1 MTMSRERW
9 QRIDDLFAAALEI
22 EPSDRD
28 AWLSAECAGD
38 AELLAHVRRLLRRA
52 DEAKAVLGDS
62 VTRYASDI
70 LESLGG
76 EAVADEALAS
86 GTRIGPYRLIREV
99 GRGGMGTVY
108 LAERADAEF
117 EKQVALK
124 LVRRGMDTEDVLLR
138 FRFERQ
144 ILASLEHPSIA
155 RLYDGGAAPDGRPYL
170 VMEYIEGEPIT
181 SYADTNEL
189 GIDERLRLFGDVCD
203 AVAFAHRNLVVHRDI
218 KPSNILIDATGSPK
232 LLDFGIARLLDP
244 SAPDTGPVTRTGLRL
259 LTPEYASPEQRRGL
273 PVTTATDV
281 YSLGL
286 VLYELLTGTRADPER
301 LQRPSTAAENDAWR
315 RRLRGDLDTIILRAL
330 ADDPE
335 RRYASAD
342 QLADDID
349 RHLQQLPVRARGDS
363 MRYRAGRFVRRH
375 RGVVA
380 AAALIVLSLV
390 SGLGAALWQAGQ
402 AARERDEANRERAR
416 AEQVSEFVL
425 NLFGSSDPL
434 QPESGDTMRV
444 RAIVGQGA
452 DRVRA
457 ELAGQPQLQAQ
468 MLTMLGRVFRNLG
481 QYSRAEELI
490 GEAIVL
496 AGDNPLHARE
506 RVAATAALADLALRR
521 REYAR
526 LDSLAGVVMS
536 AYEDA
541 GWPVDVTYVNS
552 VSQLAIARDGIG
564 SYDEARPRHE
574 RALELVAALGDTAVG
589 TRASMLNN
597 FAVHLHQL
605 GEYARAEPL
614 MRESLELTRSI
625 YGARHAVLA
634 SDLNNLA
641 SAIHYQGRH
650 DEAEPVYREAIE
662 IARDAYGPD
671 HPYVAQFRE
680 NLATLYAD
688 MGRYEDAAPLYREA
702 LRIALLEPEGLRLAN
717 LRRNYALN
725 LHATGQLDEAE
736 AMLRASLEG
745 FRHELGDDHLYPAL
759 ARTSLGRTLAEA
771 GRPAEALPLLQ
782 EALAVMEAQFPPD
795 HWRVHHVRGEVGRA
809 LALLGNHTQAESM
822 LLQSHATLAAA
833 RGENDHLTRDM
844 RTYLHRMYTE
854 LQRIDEAAAFAP
866 DTR

>member
-1 MTMSRERW
+1 MSRERW

-22 EPSDRD
+22 EPASRD
-28 AWLSAECAGD
+28 AWLERECAGD
-38 AELLAHVRRLLRRA
+38 DDLLAHVRRLLRRTS
-52 DEAKAVLGDS
+52 EAEAVLGDS
-62 VTRYASDI
+62 VTGYASDI

-76 EAVADEALAS
+76 DALADDALAA

-117 EKQVALK
+117 EKRVALK
-124 LVRRGMDTEDVLLR
+124 VVRRGMDTEDVLLR

-181 SYADTNEL
+181 RYADALGL
-189 GIDERLRLFGDVCD
+189 GIEERLRLFGQVCD
-203 AVAFAHRNLVVHRDI
+203 AVAFAHRSLVVHRDI
-218 KPSNILIDATGSPK
+218 KPSNILIDAAGSPK

-244 SAPDTGPVTRTGLRL
+244 SAPDTGPVTRTGLCL
-259 LTPEYASPEQRRGL
+259 LTPEYSSPEQRRGQ

-286 VLYELLTGTRADPER
+286 VLYELLTGTRPDPGR
-301 LQRPSTAAENDAWR
+301 PRRPSTVASHHAWR
-315 RRLRGDLDTIILRAL
+315 RRLQGDLDTIILRAL

-342 QLADDID
+342 QLGDDID
-349 RHLQQLPVRARGDS
+349 RHLQQLPVHARGDS
-363 MRYRAGRFVRRH
+363 VRYRAGRFVRRH
-375 RGVVA
+375 RGFVA

-390 SGLGAALWQAGQ
+390 SGLGVAVWQADQ
-402 AARERDEANRERAR
+402 AARERDQANRERAR
-416 AEQVSEFVL
+416 AEQVSGFVL
-425 NLFGSSDPL
+425 GLFGSSDPL
-434 QPESGDTMRV
+434 QPEGGDTLRV
-444 RAIVGQGA
+444 RAVVEHGA
-452 DRVRA
+452 ERVRA

-490 GEAIVL
+490 GEALVL
-496 AGDNPLHARE
+496 AGNDPLHARE
-506 RVAATAALADLALRR
+506 RVEATAALADLALRR

-526 LDSLAGVVMS
+526 LDSLAAGVVS
-536 AYEDA
+536 SYDNA
-541 GWPVDVTYVNS
+541 GWPVDATYINS
-552 VSQLAIARDGIG
+552 VSLLAIARDGVG
-564 SYDEARPRHE
+564 DYGEARPHHE
-574 RALELVAALGDTAVG
+574 RALELATALGDTAIN

-597 FAVHLHQL
+597 YAVHLYEL
-605 GEYARAEPL
+605 GEYAQAEPL
-614 MRESLELTRSI
+614 MRESLELARSI
-625 YGARHAVLA
+625 YGPRHVGLV

-662 IARDAYGPD
+662 IARDAYGRD
-671 HPYVAQFRE
+671 HPYVAQFQE

-702 LRIALLEPEGLRLAN
+702 LRVAMLEPEGLRLAN

-725 LHATGQLDEAE
+725 LHATGQLAEAE
-736 AMLRASLEG
+736 TMLRASLAG
-745 FRHELGDDHLYPAL
+745 FQNELGDDHLYPAL
-759 ARTSLGRTLAEA
+759 ARTSLGRTLTEA
-771 GRPAEALPLLQ
+771 GRPADALPLLQ
-782 EALAVMEAQFPPD
+782 RALAVIEREFPPD
-795 HWRVHHVRGEVGRA
+795 HWRVHHVRGELGHA
-809 LALLGNHTQAESM
+809 LARLGDHAAAEPM
-822 LLQSHATLAAA
+822 LLESHATLAAA

-844 RTYLHRMYTE
+844 RIYLHRLYTE
-854 LQRIDEAAAFAP
+854 LRRVDEAAAFAP
-866 DTR
+866 DVR